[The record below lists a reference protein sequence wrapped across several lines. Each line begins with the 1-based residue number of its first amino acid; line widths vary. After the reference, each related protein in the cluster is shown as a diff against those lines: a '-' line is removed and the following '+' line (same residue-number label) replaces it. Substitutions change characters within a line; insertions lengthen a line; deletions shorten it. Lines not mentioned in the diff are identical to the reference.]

1 MVHHT
6 FTKTTKVFLVV
17 FCFLLSCKTENKE
30 DIEVIYQS
38 GKAVSITY
46 SSQLATQKAKVF
58 LSTNLN
64 TPLLG
69 SYNFKGDDYTFEP
82 VVPFSAGI
90 TYILKEN
97 GEQKSSFTIYK
108 NDDVEAPT
116 LIAIYPST
124 NTLPENLLKMYFQ
137 FSKPMQEVGS
147 ALDFIK
153 VTNNNTGKE
162 VDVFLELNTELWNKE
177 HTRLTLWLDPGRI
190 KTDLIPN
197 KEKGLP
203 ILKGNEYTLTIDSNW
218 GDAQGNTLGKPYQ
231 KTFNVVERD
240 VKMLHI
246 EDWELLVNLDVLTV
260 HFKEPLDGVLA
271 SKSFHIENSNK
282 DIVSGDFRLI
292 NQEQTLKFQPEHPFA
307 LGEYTLVVQS
317 KLEDLAGNNLNHPFD
332 KDLTQTNSEKETE
345 FKAIKFTVD

>member
-1 MVHHT
+1 MIYHT

-17 FCFLLSCKTENKE
+17 FCFLLSCKSENHT
-30 DIEVIYQS
+30 DLEVIYES
-38 GKAVSITY
+38 DKAVAITY
-46 SSQLATQKAKVF
+46 SSQLATQAAKVF

-69 SYNFKGDDYTFEP
+69 SYNFNEGNYTFEP
-82 VVPFSAGI
+82 VVPFSDGI

-97 GEQKSSFTIYK
+97 GEQKSSFTIQK
-108 NDDVEAPT
+108 NDNVEAPT

-124 NTLPENLLKMYFQ
+124 NTVPENLLKMYFQ

-153 VTNNNTGKE
+153 VTNNTTGKE

-203 ILKGNEYTLTIDSNW
+203 ILKGNEYTLTIDPNW
-218 GDAQGNTLGKPYQ
+218 GDAEGNTLEKPYQ
-231 KTFNVVERD
+231 KIFNVIERD
-240 VKMLHI
+240 AKNPRVQ
-246 EDWELLVNLDVLTV
+246 DWQLLVNLDVLTI
-260 HFKEPLDGVLA
+260 HFNEPLDGALVN
-271 SKSFHIENSNK
+271 SSFSIKNANDE
-282 DIVSGDFRLI
+282 IVVGDFELI

-307 LGEYTLVVQS
+307 IGEYMLIVES

-332 KDLTQTNSEKETE
+332 KDLTETNSEKETE
-345 FKAIKFTVD
+345 FKTLKFTVD